1 LDLWKFVPFFSVQ
14 LRIKMVE
21 AAGIEPAAKNS
32 EVVNSQVYSQIEKL
46 DYAQIRAQILDE
58 LGPELTHLVSVWSK
72 LSAALKAA
80 ILAIVKS
87 VEGGR

>member
-1 LDLWKFVPFFSVQ
+1 
-14 LRIKMVE
+14 MVE

-32 EVVNSQVYSQIEKL
+32 EVVNSQAYSQIEKL

-72 LSAALKAA
+72 LSTALKAA